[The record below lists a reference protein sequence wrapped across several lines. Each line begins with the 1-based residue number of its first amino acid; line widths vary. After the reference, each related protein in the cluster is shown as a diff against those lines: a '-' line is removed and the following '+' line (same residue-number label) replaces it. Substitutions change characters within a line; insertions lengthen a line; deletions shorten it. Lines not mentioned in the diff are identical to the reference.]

1 MNHSASGEISRFFIA
16 YTFLREI
23 ERDKVM
29 IGIAHVIF
37 VEICAIYRICIYV
50 CPYWTFPKIAIRAF
64 VKDCQLDRVAAQQ
77 PSDVQSLGL
86 ERKLYSGILGKNVVE
101 NACEILFLLKV
112 SYPRHI

>member
-1 MNHSASGEISRFFIA
+1 MNHSASGEISGFFIA

-50 CPYWTFPKIAIRAF
+50 CPYWTFPKIAFREF
-64 VKDCQLDRVAAQQ
+64 LKDCQLDKIAAHQF
-77 PSDVQSLGL
+77 SDDQSSGL
-86 ERKLYSGILGKNVVE
+86 KRKLD
-101 NACEILFLLKV
+101 
-112 SYPRHI
+112 